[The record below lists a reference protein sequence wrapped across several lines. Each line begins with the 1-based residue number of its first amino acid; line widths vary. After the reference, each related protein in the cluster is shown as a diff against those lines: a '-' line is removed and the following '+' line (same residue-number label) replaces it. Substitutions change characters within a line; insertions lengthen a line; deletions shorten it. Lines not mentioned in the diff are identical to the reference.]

1 MRAFYYAKRKE
12 ETMEKIRVLDKT
24 ELNILQGASENRITV
39 LRGELSVEEVCSKMT
54 EENLSEYS
62 ILSESGE
69 LSAIYRDKTV
79 VLPILLAPDNGTIT
93 FNLTNV
99 DMVQKRLRMLEAK
112 ATAIEA
118 ENTELKELV
127 DTLVV
132 SALEG

>member
-1 MRAFYYAKRKE
+1 MPKRKE
-12 ETMEKIRVLDKT
+12 KTMENMQKIRVLDKT
-24 ELNILQGASENRITV
+24 ELNILPGASENRITV

-69 LSAIYRDKTV
+69 VSAIYRDKTV
-79 VLPILLAPDNGTIT
+79 VLPILLDPHNGTIT

-99 DMVQKRLRMLEAK
+99 DMVQKRLRLLEAK
-112 ATAIEA
+112 AATTEA
-118 ENTELKELV
+118 ENAELKELV

>member
-1 MRAFYYAKRKE
+1 
-12 ETMEKIRVLDKT
+12 MEKIRVLDKT

-79 VLPILLAPDNGTIT
+79 VLPILLDPDNGTIT

>member
-79 VLPILLAPDNGTIT
+79 VLPILLDPDNGTIT

>member
-1 MRAFYYAKRKE
+1 
-12 ETMEKIRVLDKT
+12 MEKIKVLDKT
-24 ELNILQGASENRITV
+24 ELNILPGASENCITV
-39 LRGELSVEEVCSKMT
+39 QRGELSVEEVCSKMT

-69 LSAIYRDKTV
+69 VSAIYRDKTV
-79 VLPILLAPDNGTIT
+79 VLPILLDPDNGTIT

-99 DMVQKRLRMLEAK
+99 DMVQKRLRLLEAK
-112 ATAIEA
+112 ASTIEA